1 MPIDPRANDSSAPP
15 TNVAKDIGRLF
26 SSRSNAP
33 AYRIIRAQLIATV
46 LATASCLFFDAVAAY
61 STLLGGLVCIVP
73 AGFMAKR
80 LDRPTSKART
90 ALGHLVMA
98 ELGKL
103 ALTTALLIAI
113 FVLVRP
119 LNIVFFFGA
128 IVGLHTFYIWVPLY
142 ESRVT
147 DRTT

>member
-1 MPIDPRANDSSAPP
+1 
-15 TNVAKDIGRLF
+15 
-26 SSRSNAP
+26 
-33 AYRIIRAQLIATV
+33 
-46 LATASCLFFDAVAAY
+46 
-61 STLLGGLVCIVP
+61 
-73 AGFMAKR
+73 
-80 LDRPTSKART
+80 
-90 ALGHLVMA
+90 MA